1 MRRIPRVAKDVKTIT
16 ASVGEPM
23 GLSFKG
29 LMGRRLDAYDLSA
42 IIIDGKAFKDDEMR
56 TKLRRLNRLL
66 NKVERPRF

>member
-1 MRRIPRVAKDVKTIT
+1 
-16 ASVGEPM
+16 M

-29 LMGRRLDAYDLSA
+29 LMGRRLDAYDILA